1 MNSLLPINILIPD
14 SWKSLACIHHL
25 LLAAVAYSNMDTYVC
40 TLSVLS
46 SLMTFFRPRRVL
58 VFTLF
63 ASTFLA
69 LYLLGY
75 LSSDSSY
82 LSTSAPDDMAVPN
95 ELFGLLWFVTAAEE
109 QGRTVL
115 IQDDEG
121 NVLGG
126 PVNPEKPIDIAWY
139 ALGSIT
145 AQGKGRGRGRIGDMG
160 WKWGKASRGGW
171 PERMRILREEHPL
184 VVFSKVR
191 QQSQGRPWVTYQ
203 CWTQSYCP
211 QVSLLSSCIEL
222 TSVPTGIQLVP
233 RQY

>member
-1 MNSLLPINILIPD
+1 
-14 SWKSLACIHHL
+14 
-25 LLAAVAYSNMDTYVC
+25 MDTYVC
-40 TLSVLS
+40 TLSVLT

-63 ASTFLA
+63 ASTCLA

-75 LSSDSSY
+75 LSSDFSY

-115 IQDDEG
+115 IQEDQG
-121 NVLGG
+121 SVLGG
-126 PVNPEKPIDIAWY
+126 PVNPDKPIDIAWY

-145 AQGKGRGRGRIGDMG
+145 AQGKGRGRGRVGDTG
-160 WKWGKASRGGW
+160 WKRGKVSRGGW
-171 PERMRILREEHPL
+171 PERMRILREQHPL
-184 VVFSKVR
+184 IVFSKVR
-191 QQSQGRPWVTYQ
+191 LQSQGRPRVTYRS
-203 CWTQSYCP
+203 WTQSYCP

-222 TSVPTGIQLVP
+222 TIVPTGIQRAP